1 MACVCLY
8 DVTKSPS
15 HTRAEKADPVPVG
28 PPFLRSGEKAP
39 MLAASYCFIFCET
52 RQKLNVGGWLVAEII
67 ASGLRFSTKLRIVLI
82 IQATEKVSFGL
93 YY

>member
-8 DVTKSPS
+8 DMTKSPS

-39 MLAASYCFIFCET
+39 MLAASYCCLFCET
-52 RQKLNVGGWLVAEII
+52 RQKLNAGGLVGWLVAEII
-67 ASGLRFSTKLRIVLI
+67 GSGLRFSTKLRIQYFI
-82 IQATEKVSFGL
+82 YK
-93 YY
+93 